1 MRGRV
6 MIIEERDAA
15 RGAVIGALERAGH
28 EVVVAT
34 GLADA
39 FEQSAA
45 ERPDVLVAGRGA
57 PDLDPQ
63 AICRSVTSQH
73 PDLPVIVLT
82 PGADLDT
89 AIAAL
94 RARASDCVID
104 PRDATS
110 VITAVG
116 RALERVALREQLYSL
131 RSQNREQ
138 RPFDEL
144 IGASAAMCRVRA
156 RLERIAGSEATVLIT
171 GESGTGKEVVAR
183 ALHRHGTRRGPFVP
197 INCAAIPPQLIES
210 ELFGH
215 SKGAFTDAV
224 GSRPGLLPQANGG
237 MVFLD
242 EITAL
247 PLALQPKLLRAL
259 QERRVRP
266 LGQSAEVAIDVRL
279 IAASARGLME
289 EVKAGRFRQDLY
301 YRIKVLEVG
310 LPPLRERGYDV
321 LLLAQH
327 FIEKHAPRSE
337 NRILGLTPGAAGA
350 LLAYD
355 WPGNVRELEN
365 CIEAAVA
372 LARYDH
378 ITENE
383 LPAAIRPLLGE
394 ADLTAHPNE
403 VLSPLDVVESEHI
416 AHVLRAVSGNK
427 ARAARILELDRKT
440 LYRKLKRYG
449 LDQAR
454 DPGYRRARAS
464 GTG

>member
-1 MRGRV
+1 MRGRIMV
-6 MIIEERDAA
+6 IEERDAA

-34 GLADA
+34 GLEDA
-39 FEQSAA
+39 VEQSAA
-45 ERPDVLVAGRGA
+45 ARPDVLVAGRGA
-57 PDLDPQ
+57 PDMDPQ
-63 AICRSVTSQH
+63 VLCRRITSRD

-82 PGADLDT
+82 PGADLET

-94 RARASDCVID
+94 RARASDCVTD
-104 PRDATS
+104 PRDSAS
-110 VITAVG
+110 VIAAVG
-116 RALERVALREQLYSL
+116 RALERAALREQLYQL
-131 RSQNREQ
+131 RSQHHEQ

-144 IGASAAMCRVRA
+144 IGASATMCRVRA
-156 RLERIAGSEATVLIT
+156 RLERIAHSEATVLIA

-183 ALHRHGTRRGPFVP
+183 ALHRHGSRRGPFVP
-197 INCAAIPPQLIES
+197 INCAAMPPQLIES

-224 GSRPGLLPQANGG
+224 GSRPGLLAQANGG
-237 MVFLD
+237 VVFLD

-266 LGQSAEVAIDVRL
+266 LGQSAEVPIDVRL
-279 IAASARGLME
+279 IAATGRGLAE
-289 EVKAGRFRQDLY
+289 EVRAGRFRQDLY
-301 YRIKVLEVG
+301 YRIKVLEVA

-327 FIEKHAPRSE
+327 FIEKHASRAES
-337 NRILGLTPGAAGA
+337 RILGLTPGAAGA
-350 LLAYD
+350 LLSYD

-378 ITENE
+378 VTENE
-383 LPAAIRPLLGE
+383 LPPNIRPLLGE
-394 ADLTAHPNE
+394 VDMAVQSDQ

-454 DPGYRRARAS
+454 DPAYRRARAS
-464 GTG
+464 GTE